1 MHTPGKDAIVSVTGL
16 QASGGAAP
24 DFIEI
29 VTEGK
34 YQLRGDSF
42 YVTYEETV
50 ATGMEGTTTTIKAT
64 GDVITMIRFGAVNS
78 HFIFQRGRRHISH
91 YDTGFGAFTIAL
103 TANSVDVDVGE
114 HGGSIHLGYEVD
126 IGESGTIYNELMV
139 EIRPGAAERSRGGR
153 PERPRAN
160 PPGSRSGRGR
170 PRAPGRRGR
179 R

>member
-1 MHTPGKDAIVSVTGL
+1 MNMPEKDAIVSVTGL
-16 QASGGAAP
+16 QASSGMAP

-34 YQLRGDSF
+34 YRFRGGSF
-42 YVTYEETV
+42 YVSYEETG
-50 ATGMEGTTTTIKAT
+50 ATGMEGTTTTIKAA

-78 HFIFQRGRRHISH
+78 HFVFERGRRHISH

-103 TANSVDVDVGE
+103 TASSVDVDVGE

-126 IGESGTIYNELMV
+126 IGESGTIYNDLMV
-139 EIRPGAAERSRGGR
+139 EIRPGAAERPARERPVGGRAGRGR
-153 PERPRAN
+153 PERR
-160 PPGSRSGRGR
+160 
-170 PRAPGRRGR
+170 RRGR